1 VTSTIDPPS
10 APQHLGNQLGALRL
24 PQTILSGP
32 GLRRTIGAVTADVAR
47 SVLICTDSRLEQA
60 PELVEMVT
68 DLRGAGVAT
77 HVYASSEAEL
87 PVESIV
93 ACVEA
98 VRGTSVEA
106 IIGFGGG
113 SCIDLAKA
121 AAVILAHGGEPQD
134 YYGEGKVPGPTVQV
148 IAVPTTAGTGSEAT
162 PVAVVSDPNF
172 ATKIGISSR
181 HLIPAIALVDPELTH
196 SCPPALTAAA
206 GIDALAHLI
215 EAFTATRRPASLTLT
230 TERVFIGKSAFT
242 DAVALSGMRLMSGNL
257 VTVYTDAEDAEARAA
272 VALGSLC
279 GGVALATA
287 GTAAAHAL
295 QYPLGALT
303 HTPHGCGTGCLL
315 PYVMRF
321 NFPARIAEFGQIADA
336 LGVNV
341 DGAETETAARL
352 AVEEVD
358 RIVEALDI
366 PRTLKDLGVTEK
378 DLPYLARQGLAAE
391 RLVTNNPR
399 PLDAAALET
408 IATAAFH
415 GDRTFASA

>member
-1 VTSTIDPPS
+1 VTSALPRS
-10 APQHLGNQLGALRL
+10 VPQHLGDQLGALRL

-32 GLRRTIGAVTADVAR
+32 GLRRTIGAVTADLTH

-60 PELVEMVT
+60 PELAEMLS
-68 DLRGAGVAT
+68 DLQNADVAAQ
-77 HVYASSEAEL
+77 VYASSEAEL
-87 PVESIV
+87 PVDSII

-98 VRGTSVEA
+98 VRGTDIGA

-121 AAVILAHGGEPQD
+121 AAVLLAHGGEPQD
-134 YYGEGKVPGPTVQV
+134 YYGEGKVPGPTVRV

-181 HLIPAIALVDPELTH
+181 YLIPAIALVDPELTH
-196 SCPPALTAAA
+196 SCPPSLTAAA

-215 EAFTATRRPASLTLT
+215 EAFTANRRAPSLTLT

-242 DAVALSGMRLMSGNL
+242 DAVALSGMRLMRENL
-257 VTVYTDAEDAEARAA
+257 LSVYSHPEDTDARAA

-303 HTPHGCGTGCLL
+303 HTSHGYGTGCLL
-315 PYVMRF
+315 PYVMRY

-336 LGVNV
+336 LGVDV
-341 DGAETETAARL
+341 DGVDPETAARL

-366 PRTLKDLGVTEK
+366 PLTLKDLGVTEK
-378 DLPYLARQGLAAE
+378 DLPYLAKQGLAAE

-399 PLDAAALET
+399 PLDAAALEA

-415 GDRTFASA
+415 GDQTFATG

>member
-1 VTSTIDPPS
+1 VTSTLEPRFPS
-10 APQHLGNQLGALRL
+10 QHLGDQLGALRL

-32 GLRRTIGAVTADVAR
+32 GLRRTIGAVTADIAS
-47 SVLICTDSRLEQA
+47 SVLICTDSRLEHA
-60 PELVEMVT
+60 PELAEMVS
-68 DLRGAGVAT
+68 DLGSADVVT
-77 HVYASSEAEL
+77 HVFAGGEAEL
-87 PVESIV
+87 PVDSV
-93 ACVEA
+93 MACVEA
-98 VRGTSVEA
+98 VQGAAIDA

-121 AAVILAHGGEPQD
+121 VAVILAHGGEPQD
-134 YYGEGKVPGPTVQV
+134 YYGEGKVPGPTVRV

-196 SCPPALTAAA
+196 SCPASLTAAA

-215 EAFTATRRPASLTLT
+215 EAFTATRRPASRTLT
-230 TERVFIGKSAFT
+230 TERVFIGKSVFT
-242 DAVALSGMRLMSGNL
+242 DAVALSGIRLMRGNL
-257 VTVYTDAEDAEARAA
+257 LTVYSDPEDADARAA
-272 VALGSLC
+272 VALASLC

-303 HTPHGCGTGCLL
+303 HTPHGYGTGCLL

-321 NFPARIAEFGQIADA
+321 NFPARIAEFGQIAEA
-336 LGVNV
+336 LGVDVSGV
-341 DGAETETAARL
+341 DLDTAARL

-366 PRTLKDLGVTEK
+366 PATLSDLGVAEK
-378 DLPYLARQGLAAE
+378 DLAYLAKQGLAAE

-415 GDRTFASA
+415 GDRTFATG